1 MDINIVDTTLRD
13 GEQKACVALG
23 VDEKVK
29 IAGIINDMG
38 IGQIEAGVP
47 AMGGDEKKS
56 IKKIVE
62 LGLNSKISSW
72 NRMDIKDI
80 DESIDCGVDIIHISI
95 PSSDIQIK
103 SKLGKDRSWVI
114 DKIKRCVAYTV
125 DKGLEVTIGLED
137 ASRADINFLIEL
149 CQVVSELG
157 VKRVRY
163 ADTVGILYPRKI
175 FYHIKKLMQEVP
187 VEVEIHAHND
197 FGMAIANSLGA
208 AEAGAKFVNCTVTGI
223 GERAGNCDFMKFI
236 TVLDKL
242 DGEKASSRSFEDLIR
257 MEQDIRQIIN
267 CA

>member
-29 IAGIINDMG
+29 IAEIINDMG
-38 IGQIEAGVP
+38 ISQIEAGVP

-56 IKKIVE
+56 IEKIVE

-103 SKLGKDRSWVI
+103 SKLGKDRSWVMNT
-114 DKIKRCVAYTV
+114 IKRCVAYTV
-125 DKGLEVTIGLED
+125 DKGFEVTIGLED

-149 CQVVSELG
+149 CQVISELG

-257 MEQDIRQIIN
+257 MEQDIRRIIN